1 MVAHNQY
8 LRRDD
13 VICFFLSEHEEYAM
27 QQLGFQTQVECFNF
41 LAEVFPPRP
50 ASSFRRLRDEYDA
63 LTSNRRRGQRLRE
76 PAARVQLT
84 FDALKPMPREELL
97 EIILE
102 HIENALQDVTA
113 PRVFDIQVGTADSA
127 EELEDEIERLA
138 NAQDPSAGF
147 YVRDTERRVRKYNVG
162 ILRKLKE
169 RYQGECQ
176 LCGSKPF
183 SQLASN
189 VDITECHHI
198 DYFAKSQN
206 NDASNIIVLCPNHHK
221 LLHRENARFEKE
233 TACFVLSNGDE
244 LPIVLDWHLL
254 V

>member
-8 LRRDD
+8 LKRDD
-13 VICFFLSEHEEYAM
+13 IICFFLSEHEEYAM
-27 QQLGFQTQVECFNF
+27 QQLGFQTQTECFNF
-41 LAEVFPPRP
+41 LADVFPPRP

-76 PAARVQLT
+76 PAARVQST
-84 FDALKPMPREELL
+84 FDALKLVPREELL
-97 EIILE
+97 ENILKQ
-102 HIENALQDVTA
+102 IENALQHVMA
-113 PRVFDIQVGTADSA
+113 PKVFDIQTGTDSPV
-127 EELEDEIERLA
+127 EGLEDEIERLA

-147 YVRDTERRVRKYNVG
+147 YVRDKGRRIRKYNTD

-169 RYQGECQ
+169 RYQGRCQ
-176 LCGSKPF
+176 LCGSRPF
-183 SQLASN
+183 LQLASN

-198 DYFAKSQN
+198 DYFAESQN

-233 TACFVLSNGDE
+233 AALFVLSNGEE